1 LFFKKYLLLNYF
13 KFMNQNQIETR
24 VRYAETDKMGVV
36 YHANY
41 LIYLEIARVE
51 WLINQGINYK
61 DLEDNGIA
69 LPVVNINIDYRKSAI
84 YDDLLTIKTSLT
96 YYKGLKVVF
105 ESKIYNQQQKLLT
118 EVQVTLVFVN
128 INTGKPTL
136 PPIEIVEILNNSLS

>member
-1 LFFKKYLLLNYF
+1 
-13 KFMNQNQIETR
+13 MNQNQIETR

-96 YYKGLKVVF
+96 YSKGLKVVF

>member
-1 LFFKKYLLLNYF
+1 
-13 KFMNQNQIETR
+13 MNQNQIETR

-51 WLINQGINYK
+51 WLRNQGINYK

-118 EVQVTLVFVN
+118 EAQVTLVFVN